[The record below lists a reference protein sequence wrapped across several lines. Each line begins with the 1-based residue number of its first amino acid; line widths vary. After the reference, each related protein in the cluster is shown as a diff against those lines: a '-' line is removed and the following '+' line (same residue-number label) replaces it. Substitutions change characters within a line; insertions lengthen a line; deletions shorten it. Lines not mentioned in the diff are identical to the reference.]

1 MKISVLLMLL
11 FNLLFGNY
19 NFKEIRYI
27 DALEMDRSKYGN
39 MKLENNQLSLEY
51 TKPIK
56 ETIIYKEEKLVIE
69 KEETIQEY
77 SFSEYP
83 RLRYMGLILKYIITN
98 DYEYL
103 DDFFDIKITH
113 DLILLEAK
121 PVIYNIV
128 ESIEIIKSEN
138 KLRKIIMQM
147 TNKDIITIETIN

>member
-1 MKISVLLMLL
+1 MRISVLLMLM

-27 DALEMDRSKYGN
+27 DALQMDRSKYGN
-39 MKLENNQLSLEY
+39 MKLENNQLFLDY

-56 ETIIYKEEKLVIE
+56 ETIIYKEDKLVIE

-77 SFSEYP
+77 SFNEYP
-83 RLRYMGLILKYIITN
+83 RLRYMGLILKYIITD
-98 DYEYL
+98 DYQQLE
-103 DDFFDIKITH
+103 DFFDIKITR

-138 KLRKIIMQM
+138 KLRKIIMNM